1 MEHQHPGSHEHLM
14 HIIHHLKDQKLLWFG
29 TPGDLIDVIEQ
40 FQANIDNRHFVFWSD
55 FGGLQ
60 PERVLRSMQLI
71 AQEVLPHF
79 TVRAN

>member
-1 MEHQHPGSHEHLM
+1 MR
-14 HIIHHLKDQKLLWFG
+14 FG
-29 TPGDLIDVIEQ
+29 LFSLIDVIEQ